1 MKDLLDQCEKYLTLR
16 LQKDIEIIDDPN
28 RGWGYICYGTF
39 LHTIELLL
47 RVREI
52 NLGQKLTQGGG

>member
-1 MKDLLDQCEKYLTLR
+1 MKKFLDQSEDYLTRR

-28 RGWGYICYGTF
+28 RGWDYICYGTF

-47 RVREI
+47 EI
-52 NLGQKLTQGGG
+52 QKIRLGQKLT